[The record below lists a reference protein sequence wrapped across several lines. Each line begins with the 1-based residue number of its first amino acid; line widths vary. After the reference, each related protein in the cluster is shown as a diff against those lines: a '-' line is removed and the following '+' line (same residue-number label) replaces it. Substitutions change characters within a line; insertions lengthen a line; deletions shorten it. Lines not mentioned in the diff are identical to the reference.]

1 MAHRF
6 PTRHGTTI
14 MTLSLES
21 AFSMRRLNPFNG
33 TLQVFTHGSA
43 RALSGNGQ
51 VWEIQVLSDTPQ
63 GLWANTPFGQQR
75 YYSFGLWTAAH
86 GLKQV
91 PVNPL
96 FNIRQMIA
104 ASERLIEALG
114 PALERLP
121 FPPADA
127 LECWLLDATTAQPVA
142 LLASRRESDEWATQ
156 ERIKWIA
163 AERGDFAFVSPSL
176 LERGLPIS
184 DGHNPR
190 VHASA
195 LEALVRGRGGQHP
208 RQAWYRRQADG
219 GVIRC
224 DDRERALDSADF
236 PALPLSL
243 EWAHAEELA
252 LIEDYIAWKAPQLL
266 MLPDLTPATRDRL
279 ERLAVAQAETV
290 DRLWRLY
297 PQIHNQDL
305 LNSARVEARIRSSHR
320 K

>member
-1 MAHRF
+1 
-6 PTRHGTTI
+6 

-33 TLQVFTHGSA
+33 TLQVFLHGSA
-43 RALSGNGQ
+43 RALSGNGL

-63 GLWANTPFGQQR
+63 GLWANTPFSERQ

-96 FNIRQMIA
+96 FNIRQMIE
-104 ASERLIEALG
+104 ASERLIEALR

-127 LECWLLDATTAQPVA
+127 LECWLLDETDARPVA
-142 LLASRRESDEWATQ
+142 LLASRLDAEEGATR
-156 ERIKWIA
+156 ERIEWIA
-163 AERGDFAFVSPSL
+163 AERGDFAFASPSL
-176 LERGLPIS
+176 LERGLPVN
-184 DGHNPR
+184 DGYNPR

-195 LEALVRGRGGQHP
+195 LEALVRGRGGQRH
-208 RQAWYRRQADG
+208 RQAWYRRRADG
-219 GVIRC
+219 GGAPC
-224 DDRERALDSADF
+224 DDGERAPDSADL
-236 PALPLSL
+236 PELPLSL
-243 EWAHAEELA
+243 DWAAPEELA
-252 LIEDYIAWKAPQLL
+252 LIEDYIEWKAPQLL
-266 MLPDLTPATRDRL
+266 MLPDLSPATRNRL
-279 ERLAVAQAETV
+279 ERLAVSQAETV

-305 LNSARVEARIRSSHR
+305 LNSARVEARIRSSQR